1 MKRFWNIVLW
11 IFFWPVRLPIWLSY
25 RFPTWLRWLYWFLSI
40 LFLVAA
46 VSSRQNGAPVGAFM
60 VINLLGIFL
69 FGVVKIITLLFGK
82 KTVTPSLVDLP
93 KVAAPPVVVPTK
105 PANGS
110 GGLTDLHHLDNLD
123 GIEFEHVVAGLLSSR
138 GYQTEVT
145 KASGDYGVDVIA
157 TKDGVRF
164 AVQVKRYT
172 GNVSLPAVSEA
183 VAGARHWRCHA
194 SMVVTNSYFT
204 SAAKKL
210 AETNGCVLIDRDM
223 LAQWLTDR
231 RIQKVTP

>member
-25 RFPTWLRWLYWFLSI
+25 RFPAWLRWLYWFLSI

-46 VSSRQNGAPVGAFM
+46 INSRQNGAPVGAFM
-60 VINLLGIFL
+60 VINLLGL
-69 FGVVKIITLLFGK
+69 FMFGIVKIITLLFGK
-82 KTVTPSLVDLP
+82 KTV
-93 KVAAPPVVVPTK
+93 APVSGPVVVPAK

-110 GGLTDLHHLDNLD
+110 DDSNGLRHLDNLD

-223 LAQWLTDR
+223 LGKWLTER
-231 RIQKVTP
+231 SMQKATP